1 MLFIEMAEVLETI
14 ATKPILLIGNTT
26 KNGKQMRTKILKS
39 IESLDINMIVSLTSF
54 IEDDDMSFI
63 LETNY
68 DLDDLRS
75 RVSNFFGNKEDKDLK
90 KILKDLKKFD
100 EATRE
105 SLNKTEVKKEKVV
118 QVRIKSDN
126 GESMTSNQKLVMSK
140 IIRMV
145 KASANGRIRTDSVI
159 IKDKSKFFVGGVLTT
174 LIEKGLIVVTLE
186 EKKKFISITET
197 I

>member
-68 DLDDLRS
+68 DLDELRS

-100 EATRE
+100 EPTRE

-145 KASANGRIRTDSVI
+145 KASANNRIRTDSVI